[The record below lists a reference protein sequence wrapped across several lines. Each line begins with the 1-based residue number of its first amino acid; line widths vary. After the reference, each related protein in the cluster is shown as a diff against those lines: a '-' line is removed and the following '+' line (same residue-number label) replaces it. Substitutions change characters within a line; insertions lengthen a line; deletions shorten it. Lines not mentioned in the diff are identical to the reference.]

1 MHSAHFHQIHTSG
14 IHVMTKMTYN
24 NIQHACSTACKLFQQ
39 AAITDPCQNREVYS
53 MALQLRLNSW
63 HC

>member
-1 MHSAHFHQIHTSG
+1 MRSDHFHQIHNSG
-14 IHVMTKMTYN
+14 IHVMTIMTYIS
-24 NIQHACSTACKLFQQ
+24 IQRACSTACKFFGQ

-53 MALQLRLNSW
+53 MALQLWLTSW